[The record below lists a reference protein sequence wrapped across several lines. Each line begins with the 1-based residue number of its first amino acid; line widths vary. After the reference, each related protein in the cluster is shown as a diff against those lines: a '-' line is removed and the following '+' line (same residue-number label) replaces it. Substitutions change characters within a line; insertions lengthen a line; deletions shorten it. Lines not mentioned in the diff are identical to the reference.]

1 MTASEVSEV
10 VQNEISNTQITD
22 KRKAKNKPWA
32 GWLKNKKRLARR
44 DAPLTLTDGQVQK
57 MIDDVE
63 KMKGYTSLSEKEDR
77 LIRYRDAALIATDW
91 IFFKRGNEILHIRFG
106 QVAITDKD
114 LKVGIHIEKKQKR
127 FRICPKCEPKVKNS
141 LKSRFCKNCGD
152 NISNVAPTVVGV
164 KPELKTKTKR
174 LDFPF
179 CKYLVR
185 WIKEIEKLGAKP
197 EWWVFPRFH
206 YFSHSFLFVNDKPLS
221 IQRFDQIL
229 QRLDPSMTS
238 AMFRYGG
245 AEKYLEMGYSPY
257 EMKQIGDWNSS
268 LMPERYA
275 DKKDLTKTQ
284 RQWSDDLR

>member
-10 VQNEISNTQITD
+10 VVSNIQITD

-44 DAPLTLTDGQVQK
+44 DAPLTLTDVQVQK
-57 MIDDVE
+57 MINDIE
-63 KMKGYTSLSEKEDR
+63 RMKGYTSLSEKEDR

-91 IFFKRGNEILHIRFG
+91 IFFKRGSEILHIRFEN
-106 QVAITDKD
+106 VTITDKD
-114 LKVGIHIEKKQKR
+114 LKVGIRIEKKQKS
-127 FRICPKCEPKVKNS
+127 FRICLKCGPKVKNA
-141 LKSRFCKNCGD
+141 LKSNFCKNCGD
-152 NISNVAPTVVGV
+152 NISNVRKTIVGAQ
-164 KPELKTKTKR
+164 PELTIKR
-174 LDFPF
+174 KSLKFPF

-185 WIKEIEKLGAKP
+185 WIKEIEKLGARP

-257 EMKQIGDWNSS
+257 EVGQIGDWDSS
-268 LMPERYA
+268 LMPELYA
-275 DKKDLTKTQ
+275 KKKGITKAQ
-284 RQWSDDLR
+284 KQWSDDLR